1 MQREC
6 THLRQLTS
14 LLANV
19 RTPTCLKPVTP
30 ATQLVCQVVTVRR
43 LMLREAEVL
52 ITATLCLPWEPIG
65 DRLAFEGN
73 LVSIISCVNKGLDML
88 M

>member
-1 MQREC
+1 
-6 THLRQLTS
+6 
-14 LLANV
+14 
-19 RTPTCLKPVTP
+19 
-30 ATQLVCQVVTVRR
+30 
-43 LMLREAEVL
+43 MLRESEVL